1 MVNAAYAASLREK
14 ASLLPLSPGVYIMR
28 GDGGKVIYVGKSKK
42 LKNRVSQY
50 FHETDFKSVKTD
62 MMTSLV
68 RDFEYIVCD
77 TETEALTL
85 ENSLIKLYKPRYN
98 IKLKDDKSYP
108 YISVNMHDEYPRF
121 TVTRKREDPRALY
134 FGPYSGTTV
143 VYGIINAMQKTFG
156 LPACNRRFP
165 RDKGKVTHC
174 IYRQIGCLA
183 PCDENVTSEQ
193 YRESFSEA
201 VDFLSGNYKKIT
213 DELTEKMLYASE
225 NEMYEAAAVCR
236 DRIRAIE
243 KLREKQKV
251 VASPEVE
258 RDVISAYVGDAVSAV
273 CVFYIRGGKLTDS
286 EIFYFSGGEILDS
299 SALCSFICELY
310 VRREYIPKEITV
322 GGELSESDKELC
334 ESWLS
339 EKTNRKVN
347 LTLPLRGEKKKLCD
361 MAKENAEQKCKEYLL
376 SSQKTDKTLARLASL
391 AGLETVPER
400 IEAFDISNI
409 GDEHITAGMVVFE
422 NGKPKKSDYRIFRM
436 KTVSTRDDYAS
447 MREAVS
453 RRCARLSD
461 DGAVAPDLFL
471 IDGGAAHVSA
481 AKQAM
486 RETGYDIPT
495 LGMVKDDKHRTR
507 ALVGED
513 GDEIQILSEQQVYSL
528 IYKIQEEVHRFT
540 ISKMMGGKRK
550 AEKTSVLE
558 NVSGVGKAKAKALLA
573 VFGGLSAIK
582 QADISELCRVKG
594 ITESIAKN
602 IKEYFR

>member
-156 LPACNRRFP
+156 LTACNRRFP

-225 NEMYEAAAVCR
+225 NEMFEAAAVCR

-258 RDVISAYVGDAVSAV
+258 RDVISAYAGDAVSAV

-347 LTLPLRGEKKKLCD
+347 LTIPLRGEKKKLCD

-453 RRCARLSD
+453 RRCAHFSD

-486 RETGYDIPT
+486 REAGYDIPT

-558 NVSGVGKAKAKALLA
+558 NVSGVGKVKAKALLA

>member
-108 YISVNMHDEYPRF
+108 YISVNMHDEYPHF

-225 NEMYEAAAVCR
+225 NEMFEAAAVCR

-258 RDVISAYVGDAVSAV
+258 RDVISAYAGDAVSAV

-453 RRCARLSD
+453 RRCAHFSD

-486 RETGYDIPT
+486 REAGYDIPT

-558 NVSGVGKAKAKALLA
+558 NVSGVGKVKAKALLA

>member
-225 NEMYEAAAVCR
+225 NEMFEAAAVCR

-258 RDVISAYVGDAVSAV
+258 RDVISAYAGDAVSAV

-453 RRCARLSD
+453 RRCAHFSD

-486 RETGYDIPT
+486 REAGYDIPT

-573 VFGGLSAIK
+573 LFGGLSAIK

>member
-121 TVTRKREDPRALY
+121 TVTRKREDPHALY

-183 PCDENVTSEQ
+183 PCDENVTSKQ

-347 LTLPLRGEKKKLCD
+347 VTVPLRGEKKKLCD

-391 AGLETVPER
+391 AGLETLPER
-400 IEAFDISNI
+400 IEAFDISNV
-409 GDEHITAGMVVFE
+409 GAEHITAGMVVFE
-422 NGKPKKSDYRIFRM
+422 NGKPKKSDYRIFKMR
-436 KTVSTRDDYAS
+436 TVSTRDDYAS

-453 RRCARLSD
+453 RRCAHLSD

-471 IDGGAAHVSA
+471 IDGGATHVSA

-486 RETGYDIPT
+486 REAGYDIPT

-558 NVSGVGKAKAKALLA
+558 NVSGVGKAKAKALLSA
-573 VFGGLSAIK
+573 FGGLSAIK

-602 IKEYFR
+602 IKEYFK

>member
-258 RDVISAYVGDAVSAV
+258 RDVISAYAGDAVSAV

-347 LTLPLRGEKKKLCD
+347 LTIPLRGEKKKLCD

-453 RRCARLSD
+453 RRCAHLSD

-486 RETGYDIPT
+486 REAGYDIPT

>member
-183 PCDENVTSEQ
+183 PCDENVTSKQ

-310 VRREYIPKEITV
+310 VRREYIPKEITI

-347 LTLPLRGEKKKLCD
+347 VTIPLRGEKKKLCD

-391 AGLETVPER
+391 AGLETLPER

-422 NGKPKKSDYRIFRM
+422 NGKPKKSDYRIFKMR
-436 KTVSTRDDYAS
+436 TVSTRDDYAS

-453 RRCARLSD
+453 RRCAHLSD

-471 IDGGAAHVSA
+471 IDGGATHVSA

-486 RETGYDIPT
+486 REAGYDIPT

-573 VFGGLSAIK
+573 AFGGLSAIK
-582 QADISELCRVKG
+582 QADISELCCVKG

-602 IKEYFR
+602 IKEYFK